1 MSISQNTYPKEI
13 VLKGDSLIC
22 LTYNQ
27 QRAINADLERL
38 QGCKV
43 ELDSTEKLTLKYE
56 LQLKDGL
63 EVITNLRKQI
73 ELKSGI
79 IADQAKI
86 IQIRENENNKY
97 RSQNKG
103 LKVGIGVSI
112 GVGVGAF
119 AAGVIYG
126 ATK

>member
-1 MSISQNTYPKEI
+1 MIISQTTYPKEV

-22 LTYNQ
+22 FTYNQ
-27 QRAINADLERL
+27 QRLINADLERL
-38 QGCKV
+38 QGCEV
-43 ELDSTEKLTLKYE
+43 ELDSTEKLVLKYE
-56 LQLKDGL
+56 LQVKDGL
-63 EVITNLRKQI
+63 EVITNLKKQI
-73 ELKSGI
+73 DLKSGI

-97 RSQNKG
+97 RKQNKG
-103 LKVGIGVSI
+103 LKAGIGISI